1 MDKQFIK
8 KYKKVFSFLNAN
20 QIYYQY
26 VIVLNKLKRL
36 FKPKA
41 SHKFLFILS
50 PPFCGSTLLNQ
61 IISSSKNV
69 SVNNE
74 LGTREGQTLPKVSKL
89 IFNNSKKWDDSYAV
103 NWNFVKTE
111 WEKYWNLSRPI
122 LLEKSPPNLVRA
134 KDISNYFKPS
144 YFIVFYRNPYAHC
157 ESLMRRKNNNPTKAA
172 KFALKCLEFQKKNIE
187 ELNNTIGISYEDLTS
202 NISDTAQGLIK
213 FLPELL
219 GINYNQEFSA
229 HNFRNEKMKIT
240 NLNSENIS
248 RLTKDQI
255 NEINIIFKHKKSIL
269 DYFNY
274 EIIK

>member
-8 KYKKVFSFLNAN
+8 KHKGVFSFLNARYF
-20 QIYYQY
+20 YYQY
-26 VIVLNKLKRL
+26 VIIFNKFKRL
-36 FKPKA
+36 FKTKA
-41 SHKFLFILS
+41 EHKFLFILS

-74 LGTREGQTLPKVSKL
+74 LGTREGQTLPKINKL
-89 IFNNSKKWDDSYAV
+89 LFYDSRKWDHNYSV
-103 NWNFVKTE
+103 NWTYVKKE
-111 WEKYWNLSRPI
+111 WEKYWNLSLPI

-134 KDISNYFKPS
+134 NDIINYFKPS

-157 ESLMRRKNNNPTKAA
+157 ESLIRRRNNNPTEAA
-172 KFALKCLEFQKKNIE
+172 KFALKCLEFQKKNID
-187 ELNNTIGISYEDLTS
+187 ELDNAFSISYEELTNNTS
-202 NISDTAQGLIK
+202 LTAQGLIK
-213 FLPELL
+213 FLPELED
-219 GINYNQEFSA
+219 INYNQEFSA

-248 RLTKDQI
+248 RLSKEQI

-269 DYFNY
+269 DYFDY
-274 EIIK
+274 KIIE